1 MTGRRAPD
9 ARRAAG
15 RVRRRGGAAGRDPAP
30 DGAWLRGGRRLHAPS
45 RRGAGRGAAIAAPAP
60 ELVRLPRR
68 AGHGAAG
75 AGRAVVLQCLE
86 LSLARGRPAGVR
98 AAGLRPHHVR
108 VRRAVR
114 LLRRVLRPVLPD
126 RAAPPASSAVR
137 RRGVR
142 ARLARPVFP
151 GGRRPGSALRPGRH
165 RTAAGGHRAVAGGP
179 LREAA
184 VKRGWWVGAV
194 AVLVSAS
201 GCDTGLPSPDFER
214 MLDQQKARPYRA
226 ESALPEGMVLQPPP
240 AGPAPYRAQADRR
253 LRLEHPAR
261 KTGRDAS
268 GADLAEVPL
277 PVTPALLERGRHH
290 FEILCAACHGLQG
303 DGLSEVARHMDE
315 RKPPSLID
323 GRVRGFAAGRIFRVI
338 GEGYGL
344 LPSYARAL
352 QLSQAVALSSLPPP
366 LRREAEAG
374 LP

>member
-1 MTGRRAPD
+1 MKP
-9 ARRAAG
+9 
-15 RVRRRGGAAGRDPAP
+15 
-30 DGAWLRGGRRLHAPS
+30 
-45 RRGAGRGAAIAAPAP
+45 
-60 ELVRLPRR
+60 
-68 AGHGAAG
+68 
-75 AGRAVVLQCLE
+75 
-86 LSLARGRPAGVR
+86 
-98 AAGLRPHHVR
+98 
-108 VRRAVR
+108 
-114 LLRRVLRPVLPD
+114 
-126 RAAPPASSAVR
+126 
-137 RRGVR
+137 
-142 ARLARPVFP
+142 
-151 GGRRPGSALRPGRH
+151 
-165 RTAAGGHRAVAGGP
+165 
-179 LREAA
+179 
-184 VKRGWWVGAV
+184 GWWVGAV

-226 ESALPEGMVLQPPP
+226 ESELPEGMVMQPPP
-240 AGPAPYRAQADRR
+240 AGTAPYRAQADRR

-261 KTGRDAS
+261 MTGRDAS

-323 GRVRGFAAGRIFRVI
+323 GRVRGFAAGRMFRVI

-344 LPSYARAL
+344 MPSYARVLEPSARWAVVGYVRAL